1 MNTVNNDTEA
11 LFLANKEI
19 GLEVNDEKVVIR
31 SWLVIRMYNNITR

>member
-19 GLEVNDEKVVIR
+19 GLEVNDEKVVTGSR
-31 SWLVIRMYNNITR
+31 LVIRM